1 MANDADAIDLMREV
15 DTLRRALVEAGRCV
29 ECGGRGRVCVSVA
42 CVECGATGIRADL
55 SPETRAAVARAKE
68 ALDG

>member
-1 MANDADAIDLMREV
+1 MANDADAIDLMREI

-29 ECGGRGRVCVSVA
+29 ECDGYGRVCVSVA

-55 SPETRAAVARAKE
+55 APETRAVVARAKE
-68 ALDG
+68 ATCE